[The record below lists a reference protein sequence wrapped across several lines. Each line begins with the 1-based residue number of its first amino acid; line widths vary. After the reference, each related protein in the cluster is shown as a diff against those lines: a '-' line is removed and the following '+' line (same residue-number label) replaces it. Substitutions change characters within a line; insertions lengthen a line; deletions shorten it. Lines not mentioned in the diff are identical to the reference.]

1 MFLPLFPVLLR
12 KKDVFLH
19 GAFNGEVPPDLS
31 LPDGLL
37 LGPVHPQR
45 KKWWHFPAEALAAL
59 GKWF

>member
-1 MFLPLFPVLLR
+1 M
-12 KKDVFLH
+12 DVFLH
-19 GAFNGEVPPDLS
+19 GAFNGEVPLDLL

-45 KKWWHFPAEALAAL
+45 KKWWHFPGEALAAL